1 MAEDEDFEMA
11 KTLQAQFDQELLE
24 ISSDDDVCFV
34 GSVERDHQLAA
45 KLQAKYETEAVHL
58 LSDSDDDIIIQA
70 SSTGSSEV
78 QNPVKRE
85 IKDEN
90 GSNTEVKVFRAE
102 PADLN
107 AREYFIEELQ
117 TWVDPECNFE
127 WKFIEVLPDIRALFD
142 KFDSLYF
149 QSRFKSKNFNIVW
162 SDTMGS
168 SCTNRNFNDEHGRY
182 TIALNAPL
190 LALRPRIEIISVILH
205 EMIHAFLKLEK
216 IIEPDNGH
224 GDNFRKIMIFLNNM
238 LQTNISFSHKLYNT
252 NMLCRTQWYRCTG
265 ICHNYK
271 PFHGIVRSTEG
282 PPSLHNEWWKD
293 HSDSCGGTYYKIYE
307 MSKIINEEV
316 STRYAV
322 NVRYMLPKRENIR
335 GRFKTKLPIKE
346 SFDLTADTPRLI
358 SSSESTEVITVDAA
372 DTHSQATSSSCKV
385 ADNFIAHFNRS
396 IAFSRDS
403 FEMQCPICQERVK
416 RKLFD
421 NHIDGCKGFV
431 RNVSWKRSSNGKI
444 VQNGLLE
451 LKATPG
457 LDASTPSPPS
467 TSSAF
472 GSYQQIKRKRFG

>member
-1 MAEDEDFEMA
+1 MAEDEDLAMA

-34 GSVERDHQLAA
+34 DSVERDHQLAV

-70 SSTGSSEV
+70 SAGGSTAP

-85 IKDEN
+85 IKDECKAT
-90 GSNTEVKVFRAE
+90 GEVKMFRAE

-127 WKFIEVLPDIRALFD
+127 WKFIEVLPDIRALFE
-142 KFDSLYF
+142 KFDALFF

-162 SDTMGS
+162 SDTMGA
-168 SCTNRNFNDEHGRY
+168 SCTNRNFNDEQGRY

-216 IIEPDNGH
+216 VIEPDNGH

-271 PFHGIVRSTEG
+271 PFRGIVRSTEG

-335 GRFKTKLPIKE
+335 GRFKTKLPVKE
-346 SFDLTADTPRLI
+346 SYDLTAETPRLI
-358 SSSESTEVITVDAA
+358 ASSDSTEVISL
-372 DTHSQATSSSCKV
+372 DTGDTPSQATSSSCKV
-385 ADNFIAHFNRS
+385 ADSFIAHFNRS

-403 FEMQCPICQERVK
+403 YEMQCPICQERVK